1 MVKVRYLRVAA
12 CELYTKCM
20 TKKQAATLDDVAQS
34 VNDIAT
40 SLADLATGIG
50 AQFQA
55 VDERFDAM
63 DARFDAM
70 DARFDAMDARFD
82 AMDARVDQLT
92 LDVQSARSEQ
102 VGIRQLLE
110 SIDNR
115 LMGVE
120 SDITEIYDR
129 IVALEEKHRL
139 LGLTLAD
146 KRNLAAEFDRFMEW
160 AQVVSKETGV
170 PLPKI

>member
-55 VDERFDAM
+55 VDE
-63 DARFDAM
+63 RFDAM